1 MRCEICGAPA
11 LPLRG
16 RCVFCFSPLEG
27 SGDPSGL
34 LEYLAERLPRAEAKR
49 SWFGRGPLRELS
61 LRASGSSFALGR
73 RPGGLRMRPPA
84 PPAEWVD
91 LLLTALSEEAA
102 TDAPLRSR
110 MTRAGWA
117 LR

>member
-1 MRCEICGAPA
+1 
-11 LPLRG
+11 
-16 RCVFCFSPLEG
+16 V
-27 SGDPSGL
+27 
-34 LEYLAERLPRAEAKR
+34 ERLPDADVKR
-49 SWFGRGPLRELS
+49 SWFGRGSLSELS
-61 LRASGSSFALGR
+61 VDAAGSTFVLAR

-91 LLLTALSEEAA
+91 LLLAALSKQAA
-102 TDAPLRSR
+102 GNAQLRSR

>member
-16 RCVFCFSPLEG
+16 ACVFCFSPLEG
-27 SGDPSGL
+27 PGDPAGL
-34 LEYLAERLPRAEAKR
+34 LEYLAERVPRVEAKR

-61 LRASGSSFALGR
+61 LRASGSSFTLVR

-91 LLLTALSEEAA
+91 LLLTALSKEAA
-102 TDAPLRSR
+102 ADAELRSR